1 MLKEAINEMA
11 TEIINLDMTPRQQA
25 NFIRY
30 YCEMMDIEVTAQLLN
45 QVSYRV
51 SDLLNK

>member
-11 TEIINLDMTPRQQA
+11 AEIINFDMTPRQQA
-25 NFIRY
+25 NFIRH
-30 YCEMMDIEVTAQLLN
+30 YCEMMEIEVTAQLLN

-51 SDLLNK
+51 SDLLNS

>member
-11 TEIINLDMTPRQQA
+11 TEIIALNMTPRQQS

-30 YCEMMDIEVTAQLLN
+30 YCEMMEIEVTAQLLN
-45 QVSYRV
+45 QVSYKV

>member
-1 MLKEAINEMA
+1 MLKKAINEMA

-30 YCEMMDIEVTAQLLN
+30 YFEMMEIELTANLIN
-45 QVSYRV
+45 QVCDKV
-51 SDLLNK
+51 TELLNK

>member
-11 TEIINLDMTPRQQA
+11 TEIINLDMTPRQQS

-30 YCEMMDIEVTAQLLN
+30 YCEMMEIELTADLLN
-45 QVSYRV
+45 QI
-51 SDLLNK
+51 SDKVTELLNK

>member
-11 TEIINLDMTPRQQA
+11 TEIIDLDMTPRQQS

-30 YCEMMDIEVTAQLLN
+30 YCEMMEIKLTVNLIN
-45 QVSYRV
+45 QVSDKV
-51 SDLLNK
+51 AELLNK

>member
-11 TEIINLDMTPRQQA
+11 TEIINFNMTPRQQR

-30 YCEMMDIEVTAQLLN
+30 YCEMMEIKLTVNLIDQI
-45 QVSYRV
+45 
-51 SDLLNK
+51 SDKVAELLNK